1 MHALFSPRPLVVA
14 LALAGLAPF
23 SLAVA
28 AETSEDTAQLATV
41 EVVAESG
48 RNVVGK
54 VQAEEIER
62 YQATDLED
70 VFSGQPEVSV
80 GGGHGVA
87 QKVYVRGVEDTL
99 FNVSIDGA
107 LQAGQVFHHTGR
119 ISIEPELVK
128 RVTVQSGA
136 GDALGGPGALGGVV
150 RFVTKDPLDMLRP
163 DERVGALLK
172 ATWFSNGEGLKLS
185 SNVFGRLGDRWSA
198 MVSATHQDRND
209 YKDGDG
215 DTVPTTR
222 ARQDLGF
229 LKLVGQL
236 TDDQT
241 LRLSYE
247 RRDDRGVR
255 THRPQWVPSSF
266 NRAYPLESV
275 RETWTANYTWRPVD
289 NDLVDLEATLYHTD
303 ISLEQDVF
311 DRWGLYNGAVKSVGF
326 DVRNTS
332 RIGAH
337 TLTYG
342 IDHRR
347 DRVTAGPGSDPS
359 EMKEKGTVTGLYVQ
373 DSIDLSARLNLG
385 LGVRYD
391 RYRLDDAS
399 DQDFSDSGFSPNVNL
414 SFAATPEL
422 TLYAGHTRALRGVE
436 IRDAFKLDGAT
447 NDPDL
452 DSEKARSTEIGL
464 DFQRGRLTLGAKV
477 YRTVISD
484 AISDPIGSPSLYV
497 NVGDVRSR
505 GVVLNA
511 AYRWTQL
518 SVGASLHHND
528 SRLNGERL
536 NVYEHNGLGASIG
549 DSLTLHADYT
559 AMAGLQFGWQGRFV
573 RGIDGLRTSV
583 GKVDKP
589 GYAVHDVYARW
600 SPAKLRDLSLSL
612 TIKNLLDKDY
622 LDHATNEDFQG
633 IPGYAGIVGSK
644 EAGREFRLSVAYRF

>member
-1 MHALFSPRPLVVA
+1 MRTLLLPRPLTAAMALSGLICAPIA
-14 LALAGLAPF
+14 LAQTGDDPTRELAP
-23 SLAVA
+23 
-28 AETSEDTAQLATV
+28 V
-41 EVVAESG
+41 EVTAE
-48 RNVVGK
+48 
-54 VQAEEIER
+54 AERGNTGEVHAVEIER
-62 YQATDLED
+62 YQASDLED
-70 VFSGQPEVSV
+70 VFAGQPEVSV

-99 FNVSIDGA
+99 LNVTIDGA
-107 LQAGQVFHHTGR
+107 VQAGQVFHHTGR
-119 ISIEPELVK
+119 ISIEPELLK
-128 RVTVQSGA
+128 RVEVDAGAGNALSGA
-136 GDALGGPGALGGVV
+136 GALGGAL
-150 RFVTKDPLDMLRP
+150 RFVTKDPDDLLRP
-163 DERVGALLK
+163 GERAGALLK
-172 ATWFSNGEGLKLS
+172 GTYFSNGEGFKLNTS
-185 SNVFGRLGDRWSA
+185 AFGRLTERWSA
-198 MVSATHQDRND
+198 MATATHQDRND

-229 LKLVGQL
+229 LKVVGQL

-289 NDLVDLEATLYHTD
+289 SDLVDLEATLYHTD

-326 DVRNTS
+326 DLRNTS

-347 DRVTAGPGSDPS
+347 DRVTAGPGTDPS

-422 TLYAGHTRALRGVE
+422 TLFAGHTRALRGVE
-436 IRDAFKLDGAT
+436 IRDAFKLDSAT

-464 DFQRGRLTLGAKV
+464 DFQRGALTLGAKV
-477 YRTVISD
+477 YRTVIED
-484 AISDPIGSPSLYV
+484 AISDPIGSPSLYI
-497 NVGDVRSR
+497 NVGDVRSH
-505 GVVLNA
+505 GVVLSA

-528 SRLNGERL
+528 SRLDGERL

-573 RGIDGLRTSV
+573 RGLDGLRTSV

-600 SPAKLRDLSLSL
+600 SPANMRDLSLSL
-612 TIKNLLDKDY
+612 TIKNLFDKDY

-644 EAGREFRLSVAYRF
+644 EAGRELRLSLAYRF